1 MRMTLHSDYGLRM
14 LTYLA
19 LHPDRPCTVHE
30 IAASYG
36 LSRSHLLKVALNL
49 KNAGFVEAVR
59 GRSGGLRLA
68 ALPNEIGIGTVVRSL
83 EEDFVLVE
91 CFRNDGGSCVIAP
104 ACRLKGIFGEAL
116 AAYMAILDKYTL
128 QHALDNA
135 HSLRALFDLATSLPA
150 AAVPQVSALP
160 TPTEA

>member
-19 LHPDRPCTVHE
+19 LHPDRPCTVSE
-30 IAASYG
+30 IATSYR
-36 LSRSHLLKVALNL
+36 LSRNHLLKVALNL

-68 ALPNEIGIGTVVRSL
+68 RPPNEIGISAVIRGL

-91 CFRNDGGSCVIAP
+91 CFRNGGGNCVIAP
-104 ACRLKGIFGEAL
+104 ACRLKGILGEAL
-116 AAYMAILDKYTL
+116 AAYMAVLDKYTL
-128 QHALDNA
+128 QHALENA
-135 HSLRALFDLATSLPA
+135 PSLKALFDFAISLPA
-150 AAVPQVSALP
+150 AAAPQISALP
-160 TPTEA
+160 IREDA